1 MPVPTGK
8 GIGGLRRQG
17 LWPVPLLFTQ
27 LLHSPTFPERWQVLL
42 DLCILN
48 VFLYLRNNDPRP
60 ADNLCP
66 ISAHC
71 GAAM

>member
-1 MPVPTGK
+1 MPVPRERGITGV
-8 GIGGLRRQG
+8 RRWG
-17 LWPVPLLFTQ
+17 LWPVALLFTQ
-27 LLHSPTFPERWQVLL
+27 LLPSPTFPEHWPVLL

-48 VFLYLRNNDPRP
+48 IFLYLRNNDPGP

-71 GAAM
+71 SAAM

>member
-1 MPVPTGK
+1 M
-8 GIGGLRRQG
+8 
-17 LWPVPLLFTQ
+17 Q
-27 LLHSPTFPERWQVLL
+27 LLPSPTFPERWQVLL

-66 ISAHC
+66 ISARC
-71 GAAM
+71 SAAM